1 MGPSP
6 VSVTV
11 PQAATTRHSSPA
23 ARLRHVIT
31 VIRGV
36 TPVICSSL
44 RTTFAKGTQFRLR
57 LMDRLLHI
65 RDAVVMDPSRR
76 IRSAHPA
83 DAASLLA
90 IYGPVVR
97 DSTISFE
104 LDPPTEEEFTERIRQ
119 TDPWLV
125 LERDADIAG
134 YACASQFRNR
144 PGYAATRETTVFVHP
159 DHHRSGAAHELM
171 TALLANLTDRGAHL
185 ALAVIAL
192 PNEPSVALH
201 EALGFTLAGTL
212 HQVGRKFGRWHDEG
226 FWQLPLER

>member
-1 MGPSP
+1 
-6 VSVTV
+6 
-11 PQAATTRHSSPA
+11 
-23 ARLRHVIT
+23 
-31 VIRGV
+31 
-36 TPVICSSL
+36 
-44 RTTFAKGTQFRLR
+44 
-57 LMDRLLHI
+57 MDRLLHI

-134 YACASQFRNR
+134 YAYAFQFRNR

-159 DHHRSGAAHELM
+159 DHHRSGVAHELM

-185 ALAVIAL
+185 AIAVIAL